1 MGWIAI
7 VPAAGSGSRLARPDP
22 KAFVSLGGRMLVE
35 RALDMLRAVPFD
47 RIAVAVPQDRLR
59 AMAGILH
66 PHEVA
71 VEGGPTRAE
80 SVRRAFDALD
90 PAPGDVVCIHDAARP
105 LVSAQETAAVMR
117 AAARTGAAIA
127 ATPLVD
133 TVKRVEGGW
142 VTGTVDREG
151 LWAAATPQAFR
162 GEILRRALSGG
173 TGEATDEAS
182 LCEAL
187 GVAVEVVSVSRLAF
201 KVTTP
206 EDLELA
212 EAILARRDMTS
223 RTEIGD
229 V

>member
-47 RIAVAVPQDRLR
+47 RIAVAVPQERLP

-66 PHEVA
+66 PNEIA
-71 VEGGPTRAE
+71 VEGGPTRAQ

-90 PAPGDVVCIHDAARP
+90 PGPGDVVCLHDAARP
-105 LVSAQETAAVMR
+105 LVSAEETARVMR
-117 AAARTGAAIA
+117 AAVRVGAAIA

-133 TVKRVEGGW
+133 TLKRVDGRR

-162 GEILRRALSGG
+162 GEILRRALSAAA
-173 TGEATDEAS
+173 EATDEAS

-187 GVAVEVVSVSRLAF
+187 GVAVEVVPVSRLVF

-212 EAILARRDMTS
+212 EAILARRDA
-223 RTEIGD
+223 
-229 V
+229 